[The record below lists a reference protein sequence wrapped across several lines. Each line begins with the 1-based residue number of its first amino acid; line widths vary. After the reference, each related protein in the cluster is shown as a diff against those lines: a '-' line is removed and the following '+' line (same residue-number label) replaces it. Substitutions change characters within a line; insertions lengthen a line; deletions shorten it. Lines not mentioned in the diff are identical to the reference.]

1 MTNHQFYYGAFIIF
15 LGLVLAGLLGQPAH
29 AFTKKQL
36 HEMNTTVRL
45 NIANPSPSSNIF
57 APKEFDFHIGANQN
71 YGQRLQPDN
80 FYTKNLES
88 KADPVEIGGIKLR
101 F

>member
-36 HEMNTTVRL
+36 HELNTTVRL
-45 NIANPSPSSNIF
+45 NIDNPSKFSNLF
-57 APKEFDFHIGANQN
+57 APKEFDFHIGANRD
-71 YGQRLQPDN
+71 YRQRLQPDN
-80 FYTKNLES
+80 FYTRNLES
-88 KADPVEIGGIKLR
+88 QDDPVEIGGIKLR